1 MMPDTPPTPAP
12 RTQRR
17 VPWGLGVFVV
27 ACAVFGFRLGDETPF
42 VDESAYVA
50 QSFYADLFLEGRHDD
65 PAWLEYAAFDL
76 PPLTKY
82 LVGFALRAGGY
93 PRPGRSA
100 PADWYR
106 NTSTRFVS
114 KEALNVARLPSVLF
128 GALGCV
134 AVYAIG
140 MRGFGRGAGL
150 VAAGLLMFNPLYR
163 LLARRAMSDVPAE
176 ACMMIALAFGL
187 AGWSRWVAGK
197 GGWRAWI
204 ETGLGAGVFTGL
216 AVLSK
221 LNGTIAGMVL
231 GVWMILGLVLMRTPT
246 TGTAGI
252 VGRDSEFDR
261 VLVPKARPRRDGLGL
276 VLATILAGA
285 VSFATFAA
293 LNPFLTARPPG
304 PLREPLKT
312 AAELSFV
319 DRLKMVRDHRVGVSE
334 NGMRMFPDNALPTPF
349 DKFRAVV
356 VQGYGRFSPLGPTH
370 SDSTIRF
377 DWRQD
382 WGALIWWPI
391 VLTGLTVAV
400 IRGLRQRRAG
410 EPPTAWAIAL
420 AATLAFV
427 VVTSF
432 IPLAWDRYY
441 LSLQPGAAL
450 LASAALTAPFARF
463 RGRTESA

>member
-1 MMPDTPPTPAP
+1 MPDTPPATDQTP
-12 RTQRR
+12 RRR
-17 VPWGLGVFVV
+17 VPWGLCVFVV
-27 ACAVFGFRLGDETPF
+27 ACAVFGFRLGEETHF
-42 VDESAYVA
+42 ADESAYVA

-65 PAWLEYAAFDL
+65 PAWLDYAAVDL

-82 LVGFALRAGGY
+82 LVGIALRAGGY
-93 PRPGRSA
+93 ARPGRSA

-114 KEALNVARLPSVLF
+114 DSALNVARIPSVLF

-134 AVYAIG
+134 GLYAIG
-140 MRGFGRGAGL
+140 TRALGRPAGL

-163 LLARRAMSDVPAE
+163 LMSRRAMSDVPAE
-176 ACMMIALAFGL
+176 ACMIIALAFGL

-197 GGWRAWI
+197 GGWLAWI
-204 ETGLGAGVFTGL
+204 ETGLGAGVFIGL

-231 GVWMILGLVLMRTPT
+231 FGWMILGQNHMRRPT
-246 TGTAGI
+246 TRTTGI
-252 VGRDSEFDR
+252 MGRDPEFDR
-261 VLVPKARPRRDGLGL
+261 VLVPKVRRHHRDFGL
-276 VLATILAGA
+276 VVATILAGA
-285 VSFATFAA
+285 VSFGTFVA
-293 LNPFLTARPPG
+293 LNPFLTAKPPG
-304 PLREPLKT
+304 TLREPLRS
-312 AAELSFV
+312 AAALSFV
-319 DRLKMVRDHRVGVSE
+319 DRLEMVRAHRVGVSE
-334 NGMRMFPDNALPTPF
+334 NGMRMFPDNALSTPF
-349 DKFRAVV
+349 DKFKAVV
-356 VQGYGRFSPLGPTH
+356 VQGYGRFSPLGPAH

-382 WGALIWWPI
+382 WGALVWCPL
-391 VLTGLTVAV
+391 VLIGLIVAV

-420 AATLAFV
+420 AAILAFV
-427 VVTSF
+427 VVTRF

-441 LSLQPGAAL
+441 LSLQPGATL

-463 RGRTESA
+463 RCRPEPA

>member
-1 MMPDTPPTPAP
+1 MPDTPPAID
-12 RTQRR
+12 QSSRR
-17 VPWGLGVFVV
+17 RLLLGLGVFVV
-27 ACAVFGFRLGDETPF
+27 ACGVLGFRLGYETPF

-65 PAWLEYAAFDL
+65 PAWLDYAAVDL

-93 PRPGRSA
+93 ARPGRSA
-100 PADWYR
+100 PGDWYR
-106 NTSTRFVS
+106 NTSTRFVGDS
-114 KEALNVARLPSVLF
+114 ALNVARIPSVLF

-134 AVYAIG
+134 GLYAIG
-140 MRGFGRGAGL
+140 TRAFGRPAGL

-176 ACMMIALAFGL
+176 ACMIIALAFGL
-187 AGWSRWVAGK
+187 AGWSRWVEGK

-204 ETGLGAGVFTGL
+204 ESGVLAGLFTGL

-231 GVWMILGLVLMRTPT
+231 ACWMILGLILMKMPTP
-246 TGTAGI
+246 GRVGNA
-252 VGRDSEFDR
+252 GRDPEFDR
-261 VLVPKARPRRDGLGL
+261 VLLDKRMPRRAGLGL
-276 VLATILAGA
+276 VAATILAGA
-285 VSFATFAA
+285 VSFGTFVA
-293 LNPFLTARPPG
+293 LNPFLTAKPPG
-304 PLREPLKT
+304 TLRSPLKT
-312 AAELSFV
+312 LAELSFV
-319 DRLKMVRDHRVGVSE
+319 DRLKLVKDHRVGVSE
-334 NGMRMFPDNALPTPF
+334 NGMQLFPADALPTPF
-349 DKFRAVV
+349 DKFKAVV
-356 VQGYGRFSPLGPTH
+356 VQGYGRFSPLGPAH
-370 SDSTIRF
+370 SDSTNRF

-391 VLTGLTVAV
+391 VLAGLIVAI
-400 IRGLRQRRAG
+400 IRGVNQHRAG
-410 EPPTAWAIAL
+410 MPPTAWAIAL
-420 AATLAFV
+420 AAILAFV

-463 RGRTESA
+463 RRRPEPA